1 MSVTISTSQAAFLF
15 RRIDCFAK
23 VGPHASTR
31 RTGSPVHSK
40 MK

>member
-23 VGPHASTR
+23 VDPHAWASR
-31 RTGSPVHSK
+31 FSVHAK